1 MFEAAAIDVTDGTH
15 PCFPFLSPDFEE
27 MERTVMMKFIRNLN
41 ERLTH
46 YSILI
51 YSS

>member
-1 MFEAAAIDVTDGTH
+1 MLEAAAIDIMDGTH
-15 PCFPFLSPDFEE
+15 PCFLFLLPDFEE
-27 MERTVMMKFIRNLN
+27 MERTVMMKFIRN
-41 ERLTH
+41 ECLTH